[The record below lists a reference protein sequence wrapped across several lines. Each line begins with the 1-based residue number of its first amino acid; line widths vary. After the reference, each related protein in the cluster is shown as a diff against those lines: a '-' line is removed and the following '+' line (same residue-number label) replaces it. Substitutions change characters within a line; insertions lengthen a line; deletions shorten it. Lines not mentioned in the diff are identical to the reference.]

1 VWLLLAAGCNY
12 ALLFGSNSEAAG
24 FCFGLLRATAR
35 GDDIASLPPPEGL
48 CNVGLVDCPGLFHL
62 IATQVAP
69 AQLAVFDAAAR
80 ALQRWSRAR
89 LRRLLAAKRARAW
102 RVVVRFMRRTAAVC
116 KSRRL
121 MALSAGL
128 AVQRSELMER
138 LSAECLAFAR
148 LAHDSVCRQFG
159 LVNVLVSVVRSCC
172 AAVRPD
178 IRVDMFGSMATGLAL
193 PSSDVDLVCNATA
206 TELDVIASRL
216 TTATGGVA
224 HIVGSPPVLKL
235 KATLHGLAIKMDLTM
250 HSPSHTGLESV
261 QLVRHWLASDARVG
275 PVVLV
280 VKQLLFARGLGQV
293 YTGGLSSHAVFVLTL
308 AVLRTAGAS
317 VGELLVA
324 FLSTFS
330 TPGFFR
336 RHALSVARGIEAVEE
351 LEERQSEM
359 APPAMIEDPTRPGNN
374 LGAGSFRI
382 GDVQRA
388 LGDVLDRIE
397 RAQGLHDCL

>member
-1 VWLLLAAGCNY
+1 MWLLLAAGCNY
-12 ALLFGSNSEAAG
+12 TLLFASNREAAG
-24 FCFGLLRATAR
+24 FCFALLRATAR
-35 GDDIASLPPPEGL
+35 GDDIASLPAPERL

-69 AQLAVFDAAAR
+69 AQLAVFNAAAC
-80 ALQRWSRAR
+80 ALQRWSRR
-89 LRRLLAAKRARAW
+89 LRAARRARAG
-102 RVVVRFMRRTAAVC
+102 RVVARFVRRAAAAR

-121 MALSAGL
+121 VALSAGL

-138 LSAECLAFAR
+138 LSAECVAFAR
-148 LAHDSVCRQFG
+148 LAHEAVCRQFG
-159 LVNVLVSVVRSCC
+159 LVNVLVSVARSCC

-178 IRVDMFGSMATGLAL
+178 LRVDMFGSMATGLAL
-193 PSSDVDLVCNATA
+193 PSSDVDLVCNASA
-206 TELDVIASRL
+206 AELDVIASRL

-250 HSPSHTGLESV
+250 HAPSHTGLESV
-261 QLVRHWLASDARVG
+261 QLVRHWLAADARVG

-308 AVLRTAGAS
+308 AALRNAGAS

-324 FLSTFS
+324 FLSTFA

-336 RHALSVARGIEAVEE
+336 KHAVSVARGIEACEE
-351 LEERQSEM
+351 LEERQCEM

-388 LGDVLDRIE
+388 LADVLDRIE
-397 RAQGLHDCL
+397 RAQGLHGCL

>member
-102 RVVVRFMRRTAAVC
+102 R
-116 KSRRL
+116 
-121 MALSAGL
+121 